1 MASNLEVKYSSEFI
15 YLYFGTEPEIFIRS
29 HFPNE
34 SKWQL
39 LSKPYTFEKFE
50 SMALLS
56 PFFYLYG
63 FKTISPETTIL
74 IGSGKIILT
83 SDKSI
88 PKYKLDF
95 Y

>member
-1 MASNLEVKYSSEFI
+1 
-15 YLYFGTEPEIFIRS
+15 
-29 HFPNE
+29 
-34 SKWQL
+34 
-39 LSKPYTFEKFE
+39 
-50 SMALLS
+50 MALLS

-88 PKYKLDF
+88 PKYQLDF